1 MEKKVNIKEEGH
13 CLLTTNEQIYL
24 KATQFS
30 FVRTEHVGPVKQ
42 ACIYEQQGTERHVV
56 LSVTNVYTAA
66 ISTDSAP
73 G

>member
-30 FVRTEHVGPVKQ
+30 FARTEHVGPVKQ
-42 ACIYEQQGTERHVV
+42 ACMSSKAQKDM
-56 LSVTNVYTAA
+56 LSYR
-66 ISTDSAP
+66 
-73 G
+73 